1 MAGRLVGTVSHHY
14 KLSVG
19 LEADAGMKFTVS
31 EVSVGFQ
38 QKVLGV
44 KAFLGLVR
52 GIVVAVEL
60 GKLVTR
66 MLGAY
71 AEIKRAVP
79 RKIGIPAGVMKRLV
93 GYELLDSR
101 LIHDA
106 EIVRISL
113 MNDIFPLFHT
123 HSFGVDKISISK
135 SQRLNNGFFESFL
148 PFSIIYC

>member
-1 MAGRLVGTVSHHY
+1 
-14 KLSVG
+14 
-19 LEADAGMKFTVS
+19 MKFTVS
-31 EVSVGFQ
+31 EISVGFQ

-60 GKLVTR
+60 SKLVTR

-123 HSFGVDKISISK
+123 HSFGVDKIK
-135 SQRLNNGFFESFL
+135 AESHGEIQPSLLAIVIVYLTTVAL
-148 PFSIIYC
+148 PSMM